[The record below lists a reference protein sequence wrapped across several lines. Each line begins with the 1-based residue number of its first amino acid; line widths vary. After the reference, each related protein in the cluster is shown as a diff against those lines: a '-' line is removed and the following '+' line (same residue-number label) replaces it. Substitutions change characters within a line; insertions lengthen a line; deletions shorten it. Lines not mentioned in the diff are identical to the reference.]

1 MFQAAL
7 APIALSHVSDPNSK
21 EHTYAKQI
29 ITVCILSIMITTT
42 IGAALVTLLGSKLL
56 RKTKFAVEPEQW
68 RRSHRPSVRDISI
81 IEEDE
86 ELDDDSEANT
96 ENQTAKVNTDTA
108 SSEPSMKSKSEHK
121 DDGDM
126 SDETKVE
133 KSSSTEKS
141 ENLTKNSNEKATAED
156 LLKSADVT
164 MSENDHNETA
174 IDDNNRNKNGSEQ
187 TQPNQLD
194 R

>member
-1 MFQAAL
+1 M

-86 ELDDDSEANT
+86 ELEEDSEANT
-96 ENQTAKVNTDTA
+96 ENPTTKVNTDTA
-108 SSEPSMKSKSEHK
+108 SSEPSMKSEKSKSE
-121 DDGDM
+121 
-126 SDETKVE
+126 EQ
-133 KSSSTEKS
+133 KSSLTAQKS
-141 ENLTKNSNEKATAED
+141 ENSLEEKATAAD
-156 LLKSADVT
+156 LLKSSEVT
-164 MSENDHNETA
+164 ITENDLNKL
-174 IDDNNRNKNGSEQ
+174 DDSEQ
-187 TQPNQLD
+187 TKPDQQD

>member
-1 MFQAAL
+1 MMQVKAIYILFQAAL
-7 APIALSHVSDPNSK
+7 APIALSHVSDPNTK

-42 IGAALVTLLGSKLL
+42 IGAALVTVLGSKLL

-86 ELDDDSEANT
+86 ELEEDSEANT
-96 ENQTAKVNTDTA
+96 ENQTGKVNTDTA
-108 SSEPSMKSKSEHK
+108 SSEPSMKSKN
-121 DDGDM
+121 
-126 SDETKVE
+126 DEQ
-133 KSSSTEKS
+133 KSAQKS
-141 ENLTKNSNEKATAED
+141 ENSLEEKATAED
-156 LLKSADVT
+156 SD
-164 MSENDHNETA
+164 NDLNKL
-174 IDDNNRNKNGSEQ
+174 DDSEQ
-187 TQPNQLD
+187 IKPDQQD